1 MNPVEHAL
9 FFASLFGFLKWL
21 VVLNIGIFG
30 AWTIYVLSSSKPRRR
45 SHKGNN
51 ILASSKD
58 SAGRIGDSNGS
69 R

>member
-45 SHKGNN
+45 SHKYKYGNP
-51 ILASSKD
+51 K
-58 SAGRIGDSNGS
+58 GR
-69 R
+69 RLPY